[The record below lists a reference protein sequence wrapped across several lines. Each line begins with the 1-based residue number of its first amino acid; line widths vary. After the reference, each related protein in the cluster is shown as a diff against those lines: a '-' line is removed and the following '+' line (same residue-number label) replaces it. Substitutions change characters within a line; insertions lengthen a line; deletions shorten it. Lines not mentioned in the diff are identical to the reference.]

1 LYFPNIL
8 RMYKIGVYIRSR
20 RVYNIIR
27 MMDMVAADMIVA
39 DMGATMRKNDRMK
52 LIDVDFITLQE
63 IVQ

>member
-1 LYFPNIL
+1 
-8 RMYKIGVYIRSR
+8 
-20 RVYNIIR
+20 
-27 MMDMVAADMIVA
+27 MDMVAADMIVA

>member
-1 LYFPNIL
+1 
-8 RMYKIGVYIRSR
+8 MYKIGVYIRSR